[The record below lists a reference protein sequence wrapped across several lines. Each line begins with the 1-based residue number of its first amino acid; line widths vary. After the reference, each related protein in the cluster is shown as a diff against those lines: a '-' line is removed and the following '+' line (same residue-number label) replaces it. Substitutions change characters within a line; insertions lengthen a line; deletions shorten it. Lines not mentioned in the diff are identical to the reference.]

1 MFKTKGFRF
10 QYFVFSWGLFSLI
23 FLRWD
28 LISLWALP
36 ISALSVFF
44 SLFKLLT
51 SLKEQ
56 SLLWKM
62 ATISVLIIP
71 VCFFISYSEFL
82 PDRSLDVSSVVR
94 SNFIV
99 IQGGGNPIT
108 NHHHS
113 SDYQKY
119 AADIVKVKS
128 PLFTSKKD
136 LFSFE
141 LEDFHSFN
149 EKIYSPCKGVVL
161 NMQNN
166 FQNEPVYQPSKKIP
180 SNSVTISCEGN
191 MIVKMSH
198 FNRNSITVKVDDS
211 VEKGDFLGKIGN
223 SGNSSEPHLHIQAN
237 DTNSGKSIRLSYY
250 GFELL
255 KYFPIKLF

>member
-1 MFKTKGFRF
+1 
-10 QYFVFSWGLFSLI
+10 
-23 FLRWD
+23 
-28 LISLWALP
+28 
-36 ISALSVFF
+36 
-44 SLFKLLT
+44 
-51 SLKEQ
+51 
-56 SLLWKM
+56 
-62 ATISVLIIP
+62 
-71 VCFFISYSEFL
+71 
-82 PDRSLDVSSVVR
+82 
-94 SNFIV
+94 
-99 IQGGGNPIT
+99 
-108 NHHHS
+108 
-113 SDYQKY
+113 
-119 AADIVKVKS
+119 
-128 PLFTSKKD
+128 
-136 LFSFE
+136 
-141 LEDFHSFN
+141 
-149 EKIYSPCKGVVL
+149 
-161 NMQNN
+161 MQNN